1 VNRRKIWAATLAV
14 VGVCCTIQG
23 GWIHAKAALA
33 QVLLERAWSETAG
46 GRGPTRPWPWA
57 DTHPVGRLQVPAH
70 GVDLVVLAGAT
81 GRPLAVAPG
90 HLSGSAEFG
99 APGNAVVAGH
109 RDTHFAFLKH
119 LRTGEEIRT
128 ESVEGLVQTY
138 RVIGWMVRDER
149 DATVLDR
156 WGPSTLTLITCFPF
170 DTPIPGGP
178 LRYVVEAESVD
189 VAL

>member
-1 VNRRKIWAATLAV
+1 VNRRKVWAATLAV

-33 QVLLERAWSETAG
+33 QILLERAWSETAG
-46 GRGPTRPWPWA
+46 GRGPIRPWPWA

-81 GRPLAVAPG
+81 GRTLAFAPG
-90 HLSGSAEFG
+90 HLSGSAAIG

-128 ESVEGLVQTY
+128 ESAEGRVQAY
-138 RVIGWMVRDER
+138 RVIGSR
-149 DATVLDR
+149 
-156 WGPSTLTLITCFPF
+156 
-170 DTPIPGGP
+170 
-178 LRYVVEAESVD
+178 
-189 VAL
+189 

>member
-1 VNRRKIWAATLAV
+1 VSRRRIWAATLAM
-14 VGVCCTIQG
+14 VGVWCTIQG

-57 DTHPVGRLQVPAH
+57 DTRPVGRLQVPAH

-81 GRPLAVAPG
+81 GRTLAFAPG
-90 HLSGSAEFG
+90 HLSGSADLG

-109 RDTHFAFLKH
+109 RDTHFAFLEQ
-119 LRTGEEIRT
+119 LQVGDEIRT
-128 ESVEGLVQTY
+128 ESAEGRVRIY
-138 RVIGWMVRDER
+138 RVIGRTVRDER

-156 WGPSTLTLITCFPF
+156 WGPSMLTLITCFPF

-189 VAL
+189 VTL